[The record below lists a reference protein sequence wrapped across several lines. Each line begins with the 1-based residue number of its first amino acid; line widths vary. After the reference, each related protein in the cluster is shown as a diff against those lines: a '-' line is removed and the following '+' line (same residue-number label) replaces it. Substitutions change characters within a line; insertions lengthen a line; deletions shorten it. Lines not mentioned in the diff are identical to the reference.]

1 MRFPV
6 FALIA
11 PLVTSVVL
19 WLVTGSAYTLLFALL
34 GPVMAVAQFFDGRLQ
49 AKKEALRQAERDDEE
64 EAAQSQQ
71 RQMESFAHREETL
84 RRNPPSSFYARPDNT
99 LRPLWAAGAQAV
111 GDERVIRLGIAR
123 TGGLPVVL
131 DVTLGLA
138 VRGSEVEVRS
148 VMRSIAFQL
157 AWNWGSHEITRVGLS
172 MSAEPELVVLC
183 SKELSCTITVSHV
196 ADMDAIP
203 LGFRYLLTVDR
214 GRATLLDTIDGAAI
228 PIEMSVDLLSRAEA
242 NLILPK
248 LLSEVPQSVKAPEHI
263 PSQVEILLNITGEWQ
278 SSRESLVV
286 NVGRQSSHPL
296 LLDLVSAGPH
306 AVVTGMTGSGKTEF
320 VKSWLVALAASYS
333 PDELSFLVIDFK
345 GGAGFT
351 QLSGLAHV
359 VGVLTDLD
367 HTEAHRAMTSL
378 RAEIHHRERALA
390 HVGVGDISELSGN
403 VNLARLIVIVDEY
416 RAVLDAFPELT
427 TTFVDLAA
435 RGRSLGIHLILS
447 SQRVGGAL
455 GDALLANCALRVGF
469 RVSQKQDSQ
478 ALLGN
483 DAAYALPHIP
493 GRAVLTGTG
502 LDQREFQAAQISMQ
516 DVEVVEAKTD
526 QWLQHNP
533 GWSPRSP
540 WLPPLSSV
548 IHTREMPQPI
558 EGVAWLGMSD
568 IPEHQV
574 QSWAQYSPLND
585 GNLLITGPA
594 RSGVSNACHLIAQQ
608 LGAAVIAD
616 AEHAWDVVVGGA
628 QHEGGV
634 MVFDDLDAILD
645 DFDLEH
651 REEFLLCLTRQV
663 RQAPKTGRAVVM
675 GCSEHLRG
683 VTGLLAL
690 FPAVLGILSS
700 SQPGRA
706 QWSGHEAQLVKTETQ
721 ESQDIE
727 TPRLSFQE
735 SYSYLVVTHRKR
747 EFLSELHPEIA
758 RRITDLASDLSISP
772 QSEHSIVVGTPDEW
786 MSRSALLAAL
796 KHSAVLVID
805 GCTSSELRGLRLRSG
820 LFPHAG
826 YGKTLVIEPDGS
838 TTRVIL

>member
-11 PLVTSVVL
+11 PLVTSLVL

-34 GPVMAVAQFFDGRLQ
+34 GPVMAVAQFFDGRFHS
-49 AKKEALRQAERDDEE
+49 KREALRQAERDDQE
-64 EAAQSQQ
+64 EAAQFQQ
-71 RQMESFAHREETL
+71 RQLESFAHREETL
-84 RRNPPSSFYARPDNT
+84 RRNPPSSFYARPDTT
-99 LRPLWAAGAQAV
+99 LRPQWAAGAQKV

-131 DVTLGLA
+131 DATSGLA
-138 VRGSEVEVRS
+138 LRGSEVETRS
-148 VMRSIAFQL
+148 VMRAIAFQL
-157 AWNWGSHEITRVGLS
+157 AWNWGSHEITRVGLD
-172 MSAEPELVVLC
+172 MSAEPELVGLL
-183 SKELSCTITVSHV
+183 STEKSCTVSVSYV
-196 ADMDAIP
+196 ADMDPIP
-203 LGFRYLLTVDR
+203 LGFRYLLKVDR
-214 GRATLLDTIDGAAI
+214 GRATLLDTIDGAEI
-228 PIEMSVDLLSRAEA
+228 PIELSVDLLSRAEA

-248 LLSEVPQSVKAPEHI
+248 LLSEAPQAVKVAEVI
-263 PSQVEILLNITGEWQ
+263 PNQVETVLNTTAQWQ
-278 SSRESLVV
+278 SARESVVV
-286 NVGRQSSHPL
+286 NVGRQRSHPL

-320 VKSWLVALAASYS
+320 VKSWMVALAASYL
-333 PDELSFLVIDFK
+333 PDELSFLVVDFK
-345 GGAGFT
+345 GGAGFS
-351 QLSGLAHV
+351 QLTGLAHV
-359 VGVLTDLD
+359 VGVVTDLD

-378 RAEIHHRERALA
+378 RAEIHYRERALA
-390 HVGVGDISELSGN
+390 HAGVGDISELSEN
-403 VNLARLIVIVDEY
+403 VDLARLIVIVDEY

-427 TTFVDLAA
+427 ATFVDLAA

-447 SQRVGGAL
+447 SQRVGGSL
-455 GDALLANCALRVGF
+455 GDAVLANCALRVGF

-483 DAAYALPHIP
+483 DAAFALPHIP

-502 LDQREFQAAQISMQ
+502 LDQREFQAAQLSAQ
-516 DVEVVEAKTD
+516 DIEVVEAKTD
-526 QWLQHNP
+526 QWLQQNP
-533 GWSPRSP
+533 GWTPRSP

-548 IHTREMPQPI
+548 IHPDEMPTRI
-558 EGVAWLGMSD
+558 EGVAWLGMAD

-574 QSWAQYSPLND
+574 QTWAQYSPRND

-594 RSGVSNACHLIAQQ
+594 RSGTSNACHLIAQQ

-628 QHEGGV
+628 QTESAV
-634 MVFDDLDAILD
+634 MVIDDLDAILD

-651 REEFLLCLTRQV
+651 REEFLLCLTRHV

-690 FPAVLGILSS
+690 YPTVLGLLSG
-700 SQPGRA
+700 SQLGRA
-706 QWSGHEAQLVKTETQ
+706 RWNGHDVQLVKVEGREIQ
-721 ESQDIE
+721 ESE
-727 TPRLSFQE
+727 TPRLTFQA
-735 SYSYLVVTHRKR
+735 STSYLVVTHRKR
-747 EFLSELHPEIA
+747 EFVSTSKPDKSI
-758 RRITDLASDLSISP
+758 RFSDLAFELSVTTH
-772 QSEHSIVVGTPDEW
+772 SEYSIVVGTPDEW
-786 MSRSALLAAL
+786 MSRSALLSSL
-796 KHSAVLVID
+796 KQSAVLVLD

>member
-1 MRFPV
+1 MRFPF

-34 GPVMAVAQFFDGRLQ
+34 GPVMAVAQFFDGRFHSKRDTL
-49 AKKEALRQAERDDEE
+49 KQAERVDEE
-64 EAAQSQQ
+64 EAAQLQQ
-71 RQMESFAHREETL
+71 RQLESFAHREETL
-84 RRNPPSSFYARPDNT
+84 RRNPPSSFYSRPDTT
-99 LRPLWAAGAQAV
+99 LRPLWAAGAQTA
-111 GDERVIRLGIAR
+111 GDDRVIRLGIAR

-131 DVTLGLA
+131 DVTSGLA
-138 VRGSEVEVRS
+138 LRGSQVETRS
-148 VMRSIAFQL
+148 VMRAIAFQL
-157 AWNWGSHEITRVGLS
+157 AWNWGSHEITRVGLDL
-172 MSAEPELVVLC
+172 SAEPELVGL
-183 SKELSCTITVSHV
+183 LSTEQNCTTTVTHV
-196 ADMDAIP
+196 ADIDPIP
-203 LGFRYLLTVDR
+203 LGFRYLLKVDR

-228 PIEMSVDLLSRAEA
+228 PIEMSVDLLSRAEV

-248 LLSEVPQSVKAPEHI
+248 LLSEVSQAVKVAEVI
-263 PSQVEILLNITGEWQ
+263 PSQVETVINTTAEWQ
-278 SSRESLVV
+278 SARESTVV
-286 NVGRQSSHPL
+286 NVGRQRSHPL

-320 VKSWLVALAASYS
+320 VKSWMVALAASYS
-333 PDELSFLVIDFK
+333 PDELSFLVVDFK

-351 QLSGLAHV
+351 QLTGLAHV
-359 VGVLTDLD
+359 VGVVTDLN
-367 HTEAHRAMTSL
+367 HAEAHRAMTSL
-378 RAEIHHRERALA
+378 RAEIHYRERTLA
-390 HVGVGDISELSGN
+390 HVGVGDISQLSQN

-427 TTFVDLAA
+427 TTFIDLAA

-483 DAAYALPHIP
+483 DAAFALPHIP

-502 LDQREFQAAQISMQ
+502 LDQREFQAAQLSAQ
-516 DVEVVEAKTD
+516 DIEVVEAKTD
-526 QWLQHNP
+526 QWLQQNP
-533 GWSPRSP
+533 GWTPRSP
-540 WLPPLSSV
+540 WLPPLTSV
-548 IHTREMPQPI
+548 LHPDEMPTHI
-558 EGVAWLGMSD
+558 EGVAWLGMAD

-574 QSWAQYSPLND
+574 QTWAQYSPLND

-594 RSGVSNACHLIAQQ
+594 RSGTSNACHLIAQQ
-608 LGAAVIAD
+608 LGVAVIAG

-628 QHEGGV
+628 LPEGEGV
-634 MVFDDLDAILD
+634 VIDDLDAILD

-651 REEFLLCLTRQV
+651 REEFLLCLTRLV
-663 RQAPKTGRAVVM
+663 RQAPKSGRAVVM
-675 GCSEHLRG
+675 SCSEHLRG

-690 FPAVLGILSS
+690 FPAVLGLLSGN
-700 SQPGRA
+700 QRGRA
-706 QWSGHEAQLVKTETQ
+706 QWNGHDVQLVKLEVSDLQ
-721 ESQDIE
+721 EFE
-727 TPRLSFQE
+727 APRLTFQE
-735 SYSYLVVTHRKR
+735 SASYLVVTHRKR
-747 EFLSELHPEIA
+747 EFVSASKPDKST
-758 RRITDLASDLSISP
+758 RFSDLASELSVIT
-772 QSEHSIVVGTPDEW
+772 QCANTIVVGTPDEW
-786 MSRSALLAAL
+786 MSRSVLLSSL
-796 KHSAVLVID
+796 KQSAVLVLD

-826 YGKTLVIEPDGS
+826 YGKTLVVEPDGS